1 MKSKLGGATMA
12 PPDNIFNINDYL
24 TFIKKKDIIIIM

>member
-1 MKSKLGGATMA
+1 MRNKLGGNNG
-12 PPDNIFNINDYL
+12 PPDNIFNINHYL